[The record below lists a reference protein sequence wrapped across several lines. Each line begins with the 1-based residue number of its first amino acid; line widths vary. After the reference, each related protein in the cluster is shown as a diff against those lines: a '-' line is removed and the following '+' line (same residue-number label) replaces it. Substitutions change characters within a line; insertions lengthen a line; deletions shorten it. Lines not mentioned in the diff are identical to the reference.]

1 MEKQFTVQDLER
13 AGERG
18 MIAGQIEVVKDIVKQ
33 ARTNAQSEFNAGHDP
48 EAIALREFANQ
59 IETLIEILD
68 KKLNGLKS
76 KVRAQQI
83 TGALPNPLEGT
94 GHHAHTMKE
103 EYAAN

>member
-18 MIAGQIEVVKDIVKQ
+18 MVAGQIEVVKGIVKQ

-59 IETLIEILD
+59 IESLLEILN
-68 KKLNGLKS
+68 KKKEGLAS
-76 KVRAQQI
+76 KVRSQQI
-83 TGALPNPLEGT
+83 TDTVIDATLEVQP
-94 GHHAHTMKE
+94 
-103 EYAAN
+103 